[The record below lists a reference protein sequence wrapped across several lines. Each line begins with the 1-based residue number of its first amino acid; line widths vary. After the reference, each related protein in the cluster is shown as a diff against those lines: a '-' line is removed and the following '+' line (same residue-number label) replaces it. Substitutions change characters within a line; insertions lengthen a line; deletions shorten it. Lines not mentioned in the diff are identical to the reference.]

1 MSRSK
6 RLQQWREEEEESDE
20 DDVVFLGAMLAALK
34 RKKNK
39 KKFRGSLPGL
49 HNVPRDILGG
59 HEKIYWDYFADKP
72 AYNEKYFRRCL
83 ADGITMGYYLAD
95 GIYPAWASLV
105 KAFRNPQG
113 NKKVHFTTVQEF
125 YRKDIERAFGGTTI
139 MIRHDSRPC

>member
-1 MSRSK
+1 MSRSE
-6 RLQQWREEEEESDE
+6 RLQRWREEEEESDE

-39 KKFRGSLPGL
+39 KKFRGSLPGR

-72 AYNEKYFRRCL
+72 VYNEKHFGRCL

-95 GIYPAWASLV
+95 GIYPAWAPLV